1 MVLSAATLM
10 ILGVIA
16 PVIISYLTSWNMSV
30 QAKQLI
36 ALGVSIVLAVII
48 AVVSGGVGLVF
59 TAGWVGFFESFAVA
73 LPSVF
78 TIQQLVYNFIFKNTE
93 FAIEVRDNH
102 GVGKNEAEPGYVETE
117 DLSNEDNNIR

>member
-1 MVLSAATLM
+1 MVLSATTLV

-16 PVIISYLTSWNMSV
+16 PVIISYLTSCSMSV

-59 TAGWVGFFESFAVA
+59 TAGWVGFFESFAIA

-102 GVGKNEAEPGYVETE
+102 GIGKNEAEPGYVETE

>member
-1 MVLSAATLM
+1 MVLSATTLV

-16 PVIISYLTSWNMSV
+16 PVIISYLTSWNMSA

-48 AVVSGGVGLVF
+48 AVVTGGVGLVF
-59 TAGWVGFFESFAVA
+59 SAGWAGFFESFAIA

-93 FAIEVRDNH
+93 FAVEVRDHH
-102 GVGKNEAEPGYVETE
+102 GVGKNNPEPGYVETE
-117 DLSNEDNNIR
+117 DPSNEDNYIR